1 MVDKYEK
8 YKHNIV
14 LCFDL
19 AATHFEEEL
28 QKDISDC
35 CAEILK
41 CIDKLKEYEKIG
53 TIEEFKAFRSGDF
66 TENLLNMGYTKGYA
80 KAVDEFLKKCKE
92 RVDKTKIARLEL
104 FEICEIAEELKR

>member
-19 AATHFEEEL
+19 ASTQFTEEL
-28 QKDISDC
+28 QEDINDC

-41 CIDKLKEYEKIG
+41 CIDELKEYKKIG
-53 TIEEFKAFRSGDF
+53 TVEECKMA
-66 TENLLNMGYTKGYA
+66 MGKVYA
-80 KAVDEFLKKCKE
+80 KKRTILHGNYYCCECG
-92 RVDKTKIARLEL
+92 RL
-104 FEICEIAEELKR
+104 AEESGHCRFCGQSLY

>member
-19 AATHFEEEL
+19 ASTQFTEEL
-28 QKDISDC
+28 QEDINDC
-35 CAEILK
+35 CSEILK

-53 TIEEFKAFRSGDF
+53 TIDELAEQ
-66 TENLLNMGYTKGYA
+66 MKGG
-80 KAVDEFLKKCKE
+80 C
-92 RVDKTKIARLEL
+92 
-104 FEICEIAEELKR
+104 